1 MSLELETQ
9 VTFILQAWHYRIRGH
24 SAMTSATKVIDIA
37 PASAVAF
44 EIEEGKSVR
53 VVSPEGLQVGDFV
66 AFNITNLEERFSA
79 GRTRSENGK
88 VKISVGDRLF
98 SNTCNPMFEITQ
110 DTCGIHDL
118 LYPPCNRWVFQNR
131 YKIPPHDGCEENL
144 EKALSLWKITKSD
157 IPDPFNIFENSTI
170 DATGALKIQP
180 PVSKAGDYVELRAK
194 MSCLVGISSC
204 AVDVGFTNAGRCKPL
219 RAILLE

>member
-1 MSLELETQ
+1 M
-9 VTFILQAWHYRIRGH
+9 A
-24 SAMTSATKVIDIA
+24 SAPASRVIEIA
-37 PASAVAF
+37 PASAIAF
-44 EIEEGKSVR
+44 EIDEGKSLR
-53 VVSPEGLQVGDFV
+53 VVSVEGQQVGDFV
-66 AFNITNLEERFSA
+66 AFNKANLVERFSS

-98 SNTCNPMFEITQ
+98 SNLCNVMFEITQ
-110 DTCGIHDL
+110 DTCGVHDL

-144 EKALSLWKITKSD
+144 EKALSPWKITKFD

-170 DATGALKIQP
+170 DVTGKLKIQA
-180 PVSKAGDYVELRAK
+180 PVSTAGDYVELKAE
-194 MSCLVGISSC
+194 MNCLVGISSC

-219 RAILLE
+219 RVILLE

>member
-1 MSLELETQ
+1 M
-9 VTFILQAWHYRIRGH
+9 A
-24 SAMTSATKVIDIA
+24 SAPASRVIEIA
-37 PASAVAF
+37 PASAIAF
-44 EIEEGKSVR
+44 EIDEGKSLR
-53 VVSPEGLQVGDFV
+53 VVSVEGQQVGDFV
-66 AFNITNLEERFSA
+66 ALNKANLVERFSS

-98 SNTCNPMFEITQ
+98 SNLCNVMFEITQ
-110 DTCGIHDL
+110 DTCGVHDL

-144 EKALSLWKITKSD
+144 EKALSPWKITKFD

-170 DATGALKIQP
+170 DVTGKLKIQA
-180 PVSKAGDYVELRAK
+180 PVSTAGDYVELKAE
-194 MSCLVGISSC
+194 MNCLVGISSC

-219 RAILLE
+219 RVILIE

>member
-1 MSLELETQ
+1 M
-9 VTFILQAWHYRIRGH
+9 A
-24 SAMTSATKVIDIA
+24 SAPASRVIEIA
-37 PASAVAF
+37 PASAIAF
-44 EIEEGKSVR
+44 EIDGGKSLR
-53 VVSPEGLQVGDFV
+53 VVSVEGQQVGDFV
-66 AFNITNLEERFSA
+66 AFNKANLAERFSS

-98 SNTCNPMFEITQ
+98 SNLCNVMFEITQ
-110 DTCGIHDL
+110 DTCGVHDL

-144 EKALSLWKITKSD
+144 EKALSPWKITKFD

-170 DATGALKIQP
+170 DVTGKLKIQA
-180 PVSKAGDYVELRAK
+180 PVSTAGDYVELKAE
-194 MSCLVGISSC
+194 MNCLVGISSC

-219 RAILLE
+219 RVILLE

>member
-1 MSLELETQ
+1 M
-9 VTFILQAWHYRIRGH
+9 A
-24 SAMTSATKVIDIA
+24 SAPASRVIEIA
-37 PASAVAF
+37 PASAIAF
-44 EIEEGKSVR
+44 EIDEGKSLR
-53 VVSPEGLQVGDFV
+53 VVSVEGQQVGDFV
-66 AFNITNLEERFSA
+66 AFNKANLVERFSS

-98 SNTCNPMFEITQ
+98 SNLCNVMFEITQ
-110 DTCGIHDL
+110 DTCGVHDL

-144 EKALSLWKITKSD
+144 EKALSPWKITKFD

-170 DATGALKIQP
+170 DVTGKLKIQA
-180 PVSKAGDYVELRAK
+180 PVSTAGDYVELKAE
-194 MSCLVGISSC
+194 MNCLVGISSC

-219 RAILLE
+219 RVILIE

>member
-1 MSLELETQ
+1 M
-9 VTFILQAWHYRIRGH
+9 A
-24 SAMTSATKVIDIA
+24 SAPASRVIEIA
-37 PASAVAF
+37 PASAIAF
-44 EIEEGKSVR
+44 EIDEGKSLR
-53 VVSPEGLQVGDFV
+53 VVSVEGQQVGDFV
-66 AFNITNLEERFSA
+66 ALNKANLVERFSS

-98 SNTCNPMFEITQ
+98 SNLCNVMFEITQ
-110 DTCGIHDL
+110 DTCGVHDL

-144 EKALSLWKITKSD
+144 EKALSPWKITKFD

-170 DATGALKIQP
+170 DVTGKLKIQA
-180 PVSKAGDYVELRAK
+180 PVSTAGDYVELKAE
-194 MSCLVGISSC
+194 MNCLVGISSC

-219 RAILLE
+219 RVILLE

>member
-1 MSLELETQ
+1 M
-9 VTFILQAWHYRIRGH
+9 A
-24 SAMTSATKVIDIA
+24 SAPASRVIEIA
-37 PASAVAF
+37 PASAMAF
-44 EIEEGKSVR
+44 EIDGGKSLR
-53 VVSPEGLQVGDFV
+53 VVSVEGQQVGDFV
-66 AFNITNLEERFSA
+66 AFNKANLAERFSS

-98 SNTCNPMFEITQ
+98 SNLCNVMFEITQ
-110 DTCGIHDL
+110 DTCGVHDL

-144 EKALSLWKITKSD
+144 EKALSPWKITKFD

-170 DATGALKIQP
+170 DVTGKLKIQA
-180 PVSKAGDYVELRAK
+180 PVSTAGDYVELKAE
-194 MSCLVGISSC
+194 MNCLVGISSC

-219 RAILLE
+219 RVILLE

>member
-1 MSLELETQ
+1 M
-9 VTFILQAWHYRIRGH
+9 A
-24 SAMTSATKVIDIA
+24 SAPASRVIEIA
-37 PASAVAF
+37 PASAIAF
-44 EIEEGKSVR
+44 EIDEGKSLR
-53 VVSPEGLQVGDFV
+53 VVSVEGQQVGDFV
-66 AFNITNLEERFSA
+66 AFNKANLAERFSS

-98 SNTCNPMFEITQ
+98 SNLCNVMFEITQ
-110 DTCGIHDL
+110 DTCGVHDL

-144 EKALSLWKITKSD
+144 EKALSPWKITKFD

-170 DATGALKIQP
+170 DVTGKLKIQA
-180 PVSKAGDYVELRAK
+180 PVSTAGDYVELKAE
-194 MSCLVGISSC
+194 MNCLVGISSC

-219 RAILLE
+219 RVILLE